1 MKLRGIRGAT
11 TCENNSKEA
20 IIDATKELWQA
31 MLDKNRFKEEDLASV
46 IFSSTHDLT
55 AAFPAAAVRA
65 MGFDSVPLFGTL
77 EIDKP
82 DAVRLCV
89 RILAHWN
96 TDKGQN
102 EINHVYLN
110 GAAMLRPDIAKK

>member
-1 MKLRGIRGAT
+1 MLRGVRGAT
-11 TCENNSKEA
+11 TCAENSKEA
-20 IIDATKELWQA
+20 IMEATGELWQA
-31 MLDKNRFKEEDLASV
+31 MMDENGFKEEELASV

-55 AAFPAAAVRA
+55 AAFPAAAVRE
-65 MGFDSVPLFGTL
+65 MGFSSVPLFGTL

-82 DAVRLCV
+82 DAVKLCV

-102 EINHVYLN
+102 DITHVYLR
-110 GAAMLRPDIAKK
+110 GAAVLRPDIVKNK